1 MASFIAIIS
10 SYPAIIYTV
19 LLGVILIYW
28 LLAILG
34 MVDIEA
40 LDIGMDADVD
50 GVTGLASALM
60 AVGLN
65 GVPFSIVVSFL
76 VLVSWLLTCLG
87 MELNPLS
94 SGMLQVLIGTG
105 VMFISFALS
114 IPITAR
120 IIRPMRGLFVT
131 HTAVHNRDLVGRV
144 CKVTTL
150 SVNETFGQA
159 FMEDGGGG
167 LNLRIRAQTP
177 NNLSKDSL
185 AVIVEYHQASDS
197 YEVVEAPR
205 D

>member
-34 MVDIEA
+34 MIDIEA